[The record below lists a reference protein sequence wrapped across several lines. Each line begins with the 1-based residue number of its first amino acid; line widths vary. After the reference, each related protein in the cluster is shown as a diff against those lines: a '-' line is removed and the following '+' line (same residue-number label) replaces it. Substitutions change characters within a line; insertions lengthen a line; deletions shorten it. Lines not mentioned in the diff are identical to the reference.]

1 MKTSIEIEFKTFI
14 TKEKYEELLNRL
26 GQKDNILVQINHY
39 FDDELESIQNAKKVL
54 RIRQKGHQ
62 YKLTKKSKSSEGNI
76 ENHIYLTEEEAL
88 DMIENG
94 FFASRIDEPIMVHKI
109 GELKTERTKFPY
121 ISGNV
126 FLDKSYYRGK
136 IDYELEYEASDK
148 EIGKLEFD
156 EILKEF
162 GIEFCASY
170 SKFKR
175 AIGK

>member
-39 FDDELESIQNAKKVL
+39 FDDELESIKNAKKVL

-109 GELKTERTKFPY
+109 G
-121 ISGNV
+121 
-126 FLDKSYYRGK
+126 
-136 IDYELEYEASDK
+136 
-148 EIGKLEFD
+148 
-156 EILKEF
+156 
-162 GIEFCASY
+162 
-170 SKFKR
+170 
-175 AIGK
+175 